1 MLLKICDINKKNSYY
16 RYYNSMNDKRSF
28 PFKVLQ
34 VSILLEVPEKENIS
48 RLPAVKSNQNNSIN
62 LQSHKK
68 KRSFSTVKTM
78 PPKEP
83 FKIKLN

>member
-1 MLLKICDINKKNSYY
+1 MG
-16 RYYNSMNDKRSF
+16 
-28 PFKVLQ
+28 
-34 VSILLEVPEKENIS
+34 NIS

-68 KRSFSTVKTM
+68 KRSCSTVKTM

-83 FKIKLN
+83 FKIKLNSQLFSNKLLS